1 MEAALWESCNK
12 LRGSV
17 EPTEYKHVVLSLIF
31 LKYAGDRFEQRK
43 QELIELGME
52 EYIDTVEFYT
62 AENVFYLPEGCR
74 WSFIMENSKQP
85 NIFQIIDDAL
95 SNIEKKNKQL
105 AGALPNNY
113 YSNLGLDKTKF
124 ASLLDEINKL
134 DTVNDSENDL
144 IGRVYEYFLG
154 KFAIAEGKG
163 KGEYY
168 TPKSIVNLI
177 AELIEPYDGKIY
189 DPCCGSGGMFVQS
202 MKFVKAHH
210 GNQKNISVYGQE
222 NTNTTFK
229 LARMNLAIR
238 GISADIKQGD
248 TFHNDQHKDLKADY
262 VMANPPFNQKDW
274 REENQ
279 LTQDSRWSGY
289 ETPPTSNAN
298 YGWILNILSKLST
311 NGVAGFLLANGAL
324 SADGTEL
331 AIRKKLIENDKVEAI
346 IILPRNLFYS
356 TDISVTLWILN
367 NNKKARVVNKNGQEI
382 HYRDRENEI
391 LFMDLRQ
398 MGVPFEKKY
407 VELDQTTR
415 DKVVTTYHNWQQEG
429 NKQTYK
435 DTPEY
440 CYSATREEVEQKGW
454 SLVPS
459 KYIEFRNRDEQIDFD
474 TKMRQLQSEIRD
486 LLKQEED
493 STKKLKGLFEK
504 LGYKI

>member
-1 MEAALWESCNK
+1 M
-12 LRGSV
+12 
-17 EPTEYKHVVLSLIF
+17 
-31 LKYAGDRFEQRK
+31 
-43 QELIELGME
+43 
-52 EYIDTVEFYT
+52 
-62 AENVFYLPEGCR
+62 
-74 WSFIMENSKQP
+74 
-85 NIFQIIDDAL
+85 
-95 SNIEKKNKQL
+95 
-105 AGALPNNY
+105 
-113 YSNLGLDKTKF
+113 DKTKF

-134 DTVNDSENDL
+134 DTVKDAENDL

-168 TPKSIVNLI
+168 TPKSVVNLI

-202 MKFVKAHH
+202 MKFVKAHN

-238 GISADIKQGD
+238 GISADIRQGD

-262 VMANPPFNQKDW
+262 IMANPPFNQKDW
-274 REENQ
+274 RDSNQ
-279 LTQDSRWSGY
+279 LTGDERWQGY
-289 ETPPTSNAN
+289 DTPPTSNAN
-298 YGWILNILSKLST
+298 YGWILNILAKLST

-346 IILPRNLFYS
+346 LILPRNLFYS

-367 NNKKARVVNKNGQEI
+367 NNKKAHVVTKNGQEI
-382 HYRDRENEI
+382 HYRDRERDV

-407 VELDQTTR
+407 IELDAETR
-415 DKVVTTYHNWQQEG
+415 GAVTRTYHNWQQEG
-429 NKQTYK
+429 YEQTYYNK
-435 DTPEY
+435 PEY
-440 CYSATREEVEQKGW
+440 CYSATIDEIEQKGW

-474 TKMRQLQSEIRD
+474 TRMRQLQTELRD
-486 LLKQEED
+486 LLQQEEV
-493 STKKLKGLFEK
+493 SKQQLKDLFNS
-504 LGYKI
+504 LGYGLE